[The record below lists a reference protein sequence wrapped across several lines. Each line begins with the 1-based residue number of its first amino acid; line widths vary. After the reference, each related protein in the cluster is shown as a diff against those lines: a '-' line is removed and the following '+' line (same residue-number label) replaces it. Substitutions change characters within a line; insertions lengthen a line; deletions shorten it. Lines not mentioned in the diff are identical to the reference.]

1 MTGRVARVTSAP
13 ESLCCSSMQRV
24 VHLVDVVA
32 GEDED
37 VLRLF
42 GADGVDVLVDGV
54 GGALVPG
61 LGDALHG
68 REDLDELAELAGDD
82 GAPAFADVAVEGERL
97 VLGED
102 VDVAQ
107 VGVDAVGEG
116 EVDDAVLAGERDG
129 RLGAVARQGEEPFA
143 GTTGEQNTKR
153 VSHLPDP
160 SRLVRQGNAH
170 PRGQMHKATRVPQ
183 RKRESTMLRLIL

>member
-1 MTGRVARVTSAP
+1 MVTSAP
-13 ESLCCSSMQRV
+13 ESTWLLHHEGV

-37 VLRLF
+37 VLGLL

-68 REDLDELAELAGDD
+68 REDFNKLAEFVGDD
-82 GAPAFADVAVEGERL
+82 GAPALADVAVEGERL

-102 VDVAQ
+102 VDVAE
-107 VGVDAVGEG
+107 VGVDAVGESD
-116 EVDDAVLAGERDG
+116 VDDAVLAGEGYG
-129 RLGAVARQGEEPFA
+129 RLGAIAGEGEEPFA
-143 GTTGEQNTKR
+143 GTTGKQDAKR
-153 VSHLPDP
+153 ISHRSQTP
-160 SRLVRQGNAH
+160 A
-170 PRGQMHKATRVPQ
+170 
-183 RKRESTMLRLIL
+183 LRLAEELTT

>member
-1 MTGRVARVTSAP
+1 M
-13 ESLCCSSMQRV
+13 
-24 VHLVDVVA
+24 VA

-68 REDLDELAELAGDD
+68 REDLDELAELVGDD
-82 GAPAFADVAVEGERL
+82 RAPAFADVAVERERL

-116 EVDDAVLAGERDG
+116 DVDDAVLAGEGDG
-129 RLGAVARQGEEPFA
+129 GLGAIAGEGEEPFA
-143 GTTGEQNTKR
+143 GTTGKQDAKR
-153 VSHLPDP
+153 ISHVP
-160 SRLVRQGNAH
+160 
-170 PRGQMHKATRVPQ
+170 ATS
-183 RKRESTMLRLIL
+183 KR